1 MPSTLKW
8 AVTSIPEFAIQPLPS
23 GFIST
28 RKNYSFQHWG
38 WLVELCCSL
47 NLFSMTNEIVEVP
60 ALFKTLS
67 NVTNAIFSPHAV
79 SARKSWWHHGW
90 SCFFPSTYV
99 TTLSSTAESY
109 PGLSAC
115 FYSNIISAASAQL
128 NPKVSQCC
136 RGGESICEC
145 LSCPSPP
152 IFELLLLQS
161 LTPEAL
167 SPRFEQHLSFQY
179 PLRGSE

>member
-8 AVTSIPEFAIQPLPS
+8 AVASIPEFAIQPLPS

-67 NVTNAIFSPHAV
+67 IVTNAIFSPHAV

-99 TTLSSTAESY
+99 TTLSSTAELPRAFCLFLQWYYFCCFSSVKSQGFPVLQRRRINMWMFILPQPTNIWASSFTKSY
-109 PGLSAC
+109 TRS
-115 FYSNIISAASAQL
+115 S
-128 NPKVSQCC
+128 
-136 RGGESICEC
+136 
-145 LSCPSPP
+145 
-152 IFELLLLQS
+152 
-161 LTPEAL
+161 
-167 SPRFEQHLSFQY
+167 
-179 PLRGSE
+179 